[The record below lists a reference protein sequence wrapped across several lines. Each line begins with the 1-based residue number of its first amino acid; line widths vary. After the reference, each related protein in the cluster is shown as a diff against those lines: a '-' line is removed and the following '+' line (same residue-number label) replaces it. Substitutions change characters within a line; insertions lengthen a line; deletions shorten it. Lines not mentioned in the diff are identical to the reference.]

1 MRNFKLA
8 LAAAGCLAFSMPP
21 ALATVAMSSTGPSS
35 DVSAKSGLINQKLAQ
50 TQNNSRKRRTRA
62 TRRIK
67 RSANPGA
74 VAGNQIR
81 W

>member
-1 MRNFKLA
+1 MRNFQLA

-50 TQNNSRKRRTRA
+50 TQNNSTKKKDESNTQDQTKRK
-62 TRRIK
+62 
-67 RSANPGA
+67 SWG
-74 VAGNQIR
+74 GGG
-81 W
+81 